1 MVQGKSVRL
10 LVALAIVAWPTSG
23 WTQSVASGSIAGIVR
38 DTTGAVLPGVTVEA
52 ASPALIE
59 KVRAAITDAQ
69 GNYKIVDLRPGAY
82 TVTFTLPG
90 FATYRREGIELS
102 TAFTATANAEMRV
115 GTIEETV
122 TVTGASP
129 VVDTQNTASQNVLS
143 RQTLDSLPTGR
154 TYYGYATLTVGAL
167 GKVAGGGH
175 DVGGTV
181 GDAYGFLSIH
191 GSSPDDGDANFDG
204 MSFNNQIGYGGGQS
218 KLYFLNQAAV
228 QEVVVTTAGGSAEL
242 PYGGVSINAVPK
254 DGGNRFTASFFT
266 NDTGKSLQSNNL
278 NDELRSRFV
287 TATTQVKTVYD
298 IGGGLG
304 GPIAKDKLWFYT
316 AHRKWGNETYVPGAY
331 YPLNH
336 GSPLFTPDTTK
347 PAFTNF
353 YQRDHSLRVT
363 WQAASKHKLT
373 VSTSYQRNCACN
385 YWIQWGAWEQDAT
398 VDYLYKPV
406 VLTQGTWSYPVTN
419 KLLLQAGVAHM
430 YNKMTVS
437 PNAMVRPTDIASTEL
452 STGRQYNAYAA
463 PDVVDI
469 RDYGNDELFNQH
481 NERFSIS
488 YVTGSHAAKVGLT
501 TMQGRESYGYIYKN
515 ESLAYQFLRG
525 VPVSLTQFA
534 SPSAQDMRVKMNL
547 GLYAQDQWTLKRL
560 TANLGVRFDY
570 INGSV
575 PAQHR
580 PAGRFVG
587 AFDFAEVENVP
598 NYKDIA
604 PRLGAAYD
612 LFGNG
617 KTALKLSL
625 GRYEQAV
632 GTSIARFNNPV
643 NAIVTAANRTWS
655 DANGNYVP
663 DCNLPNID
671 ANGECGALSNR
682 AFGTLGSI
690 TRWDPD
696 LLQGWGVRPFNWQT
710 SAGIQHE
717 LRPGFAVDVSYF
729 RTSFGG
735 FTVTDNTSVSRS
747 DFDTYCITGPA
758 DPRLPNGGNAR
769 VCGLYDVNPAKFGI
783 VDKQVTLASNFGDWR
798 QVYNGVDAQF
808 RTRFGRGGQLQGG
821 VSVSRTTS
829 DTCFATEHPELT
841 MEVRLFDLIAT
852 PKQAVPGYCRVSP
865 PLSAGTQVKFSGVYP
880 LPYDIQVA
888 ATFQNL
894 PGSPGGAQYVAS
906 NAEIA
911 PSLGRN
917 LSDCQT
923 TGACTATRIVEVIPL
938 QTIFED
944 RITQLDLRI
953 AKNLRFGRARVQ
965 AMADVYNIFNAA
977 AVTGVSTRY
986 AGPFWLYPYQI
997 MGGRL
1002 FKFGAQFDW

>member
-1 MVQGKSVRL
+1 MGL
-10 LVALAIVAWPTSG
+10 LVALAIVAWPTCG
-23 WTQSVASGSIAGIVR
+23 WTQTVASGSIAGIVR

-52 ASPALIE
+52 SSPALIE
-59 KVRAAITDAQ
+59 KVRSVVTDAQ
-69 GNYKIVDLRPGAY
+69 GNYKIVDLRPGTY

-102 TAFTATANAEMRV
+102 TGFTATANADMKV
-115 GTIEETV
+115 GALEETV

-129 VVDTQNTASQNVLS
+129 VVDTQNTRSQNVLS
-143 RQTLDSLPTGR
+143 RETIDALPTGR
-154 TYYGYATLTVGAL
+154 TYYGYATLTVGASSA
-167 GKVAGGGH
+167 VSGGGQ

-181 GDAYGFLSIH
+181 GDAYGFLTIH
-191 GSSPDDGDANFDG
+191 GSNANDGDANYDG
-204 MSFNNQIGYGGGQS
+204 MSFNNQIGNGGGQS
-218 KLYFLNQAAV
+218 KNFFLNQAAI
-228 QEVVVTTAGGSAEL
+228 QEIVVTTAGASAEQ
-242 PYGGVSINAVPK
+242 PFSGVSINAVPK
-254 DGGNRFTASFFT
+254 DGGNRFSTYFFT
-266 NDTGKSLQSNNL
+266 SDTGKSLQNDNL
-278 NDELRSRFV
+278 TDDLRQRFV
-287 TATTQVKTVYD
+287 TSTTQVKKVWD
-298 IGGGLG
+298 IGGGVG

-316 AHRKWGNETYVPGAY
+316 AHRWWGNQSYVPGAY
-331 YPLNH
+331 DNRTH
-336 GSPLFTPDTTK
+336 GSPFFTQDTTK
-347 PAFTNF
+347 PAFTDF
-353 YQRDHSLRVT
+353 YQRDHSLRLT

-373 VSTSYQRNCACN
+373 LSNSYQSSCACN

-398 VDYLYKPV
+398 TDYVYSPI
-406 VLTQGTWSYPVTN
+406 VLTQGTWSYPATN
-419 KLLLQAGVAHM
+419 KLLFQAGVSYLH
-430 YNKMTVS
+430 NKLTVT
-437 PNAMVRPTDIASTEL
+437 PNEVVAPTDIAITEL

-463 PDVVDI
+463 ADLSVAQ
-469 RDYGNDELFNQH
+469 YGTDEFFNQH
-481 NERFSIS
+481 NERFSVS
-488 YVTGSHAAKVGLT
+488 YVTGSHAFKVGLT
-501 TMQGRESYGYIYKN
+501 TMQGEESYGNIYVN

-525 VPVSLTQFA
+525 VPVSLTQYA
-534 SPSAQDMRVKMNL
+534 SPSTQEMRVKMNM

-560 TANLGVRFDY
+560 TANVGVRFDY
-570 INGSV
+570 INGNV

-580 PAGRFVG
+580 PAGRFIG
-587 AFDFAEVENVP
+587 AFDFGKVENLP
-598 NYKDIA
+598 NYKDIS

-617 KTALKLSL
+617 RTALKFSL
-625 GRYEQAV
+625 GRYVQSV
-632 GTSIARFNNPV
+632 GTAVARSLNPV
-643 NAIVTAANRTWS
+643 NAIVTTANRTWS
-655 DANGNYVP
+655 DANGNYAP
-663 DCNLPNID
+663 DCNLPSID

-696 LLQGWGVRPFNWQT
+696 LLQGWGVRAFDWQA

-735 FTVTDNTSVSRS
+735 FTVTDNTSVSRA
-747 DFDTYCITGPA
+747 DFDTFCITGPA
-758 DPRLPNGGNAR
+758 DTRLPNGGNER
-769 VCGLYDVNPAKFGI
+769 VCGLYDVKPAKFGI
-783 VDKQVTLASNFGDWR
+783 VDRQITLADKFGDWT

-808 RTRFGRGGQLQGG
+808 KTRFGRGGQLQGG
-821 VSVSRTTS
+821 VSVSRTLS
-829 DTCFATEHPELT
+829 DTCFGTEHPEVTMQLSIYSARLT
-841 MEVRLFDLIAT
+841 
-852 PKQAVPGYCRVSP
+852 QAVPGYCRVEP

-888 ATFQNL
+888 GTFQNL
-894 PGSPGGAQYVAS
+894 PGTPQSAQYVAS
-906 NAEIA
+906 NGEIA

-917 LSDCQT
+917 LADCPAS
-923 TGACTATRIVEVIPL
+923 GICTATRIVEVVPF

-977 AVTGVSTRY
+977 AATGVSTRY
-986 AGPFWLYPYQI
+986 AGPFWLFPYQI